1 MQKWSRALTS
11 FFIFLLFTNPIFPH
25 WIESYYSCV
34 CYSENKSEC
43 TGKVESEYPDSK
55 GNTLLTISTSE
66 SVHLLTQI
74 RAAQIIL
81 EQRYLS
87 RPEETACLLPAKTQ
101 LAYALSFSIREHSG
115 MSPESRIYIKAL
127 HELSREIYQWAE
139 DNCFDQKGTPNE
151 SLRSELPNPAFCRK
165 HR

>member
-1 MQKWSRALTS
+1 MQKWSRPLTS
-11 FFIFLLFTNPIFPH
+11 FFIFLLFTTPTFPH
-25 WIESYYSCV
+25 WIESYYGCV

-43 TGKVESEYPDSK
+43 ISKVESEYPDSK
-55 GNTLLTISTSE
+55 DYALISISNSE

-101 LAYALSFSIREHSG
+101 LSHALSFSMREHSAT
-115 MSPESRIYIKAL
+115 SPESRVYIKAL
-127 HELSREIYQWAE
+127 HELSREVYQWAE
-139 DNCFDQKGTPNE
+139 DNCFDQKGLPNA
-151 SLRSELPNPAFCRK
+151 SLRSELPNPAFCKK
-165 HR
+165 HH